1 VLLRKKLALMLG
13 TATMALTTLLLAV
26 GTASADPP
34 ETNKNALIFTV
45 VCGEDEEEVTFV
57 TIGHSAS
64 AVANVVGSTSNA
76 VLTELTFTFIDPDT
90 DAILSQETVGVGQ
103 GNRTGQQD
111 DLITCTAPE
120 ETLVDPQTGEPV
132 IFVLSAEVFFTP
144 RGS

>member
-1 VLLRKKLALMLG
+1 MLLLRKKLALMLG
-13 TATMALTTLLLAV
+13 AATMALTTLLAV

-144 RGS
+144 RGG